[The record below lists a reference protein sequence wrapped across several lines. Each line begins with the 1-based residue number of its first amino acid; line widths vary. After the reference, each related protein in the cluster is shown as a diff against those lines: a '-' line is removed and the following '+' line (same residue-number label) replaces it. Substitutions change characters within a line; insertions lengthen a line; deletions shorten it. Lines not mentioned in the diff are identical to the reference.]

1 MKRWIVVS
9 ILILVLA
16 VTLAGTALAQ
26 SGTPPTPNS
35 CQCGETPGMMMQG
48 GGMRGGDARGER
60 GMPEWVGMDDAAEK
74 LLGMTEAE
82 IQAARLD
89 GKSLAE
95 LAQAKG
101 VSKDA
106 LVKAIL
112 DEHKADL
119 AKLVADGKLTQA
131 QAEAMVNRMQEQV
144 KLMVE
149 RTGTGPMWQPTRA
162 GSGPEQRADDAAPGR
177 PRQPARV
184 RPPRRWDDGATRERR
199 HSIGL

>member
-26 SGTPPTPNS
+26 SGTPPTS
-35 CQCGETPGMMMQG
+35 DTGQCGGMSGMMMQG
-48 GGMRGGDARGER
+48 GGMRDGDARGGR
-60 GMPEWVGMDDAAEK
+60 GMPEWAGMDDAAEK
-74 LLGMTEAE
+74 LLGMTAAE

-106 LVKAIL
+106 LIQAIL
-112 DEHKADL
+112 DEHKTDL
-119 AKLVADGKLTQA
+119 AKLVADGKMTQA
-131 QAEAMVNRMQEQV
+131 QADAMVSRMQEQV

-149 RTGTGPMWQPTRA
+149 RTGTGPMWRNQPGQGQGQNGAPMLPGQGGQGEFGRRGRGTMVPRGGSVTR
-162 GSGPEQRADDAAPGR
+162 
-177 PRQPARV
+177 
-184 RPPRRWDDGATRERR
+184 
-199 HSIGL
+199 

>member
-74 LLGMTEAE
+74 LLGMTAAE

-119 AKLVADGKLTQA
+119 AKLVADGKMTQA
-131 QAEAMVNRMQEQV
+131 QADAMVSRMQEQV

-149 RTGTGPMWQPTRA
+149 RTGTGPMWQNQPGQGQGQNSAPMMQRQGGQGGQREFGRHGGMMGQR
-162 GSGPEQRADDAAPGR
+162 GSG
-177 PRQPARV
+177 V
-184 RPPRRWDDGATRERR
+184 TR
-199 HSIGL
+199 

>member
-26 SGTPPTPNS
+26 SGTPPTS
-35 CQCGETPGMMMQG
+35 ETGQCGGMSGMMLQG
-48 GGMRGGDARGER
+48 GGMRGGDARGGR
-60 GMPEWVGMDDAAEK
+60 GMPEWAGMDDAAEK
-74 LLGMTEAE
+74 LLGMTQAE

-89 GKSLAE
+89 GKSLAD
-95 LAQAKG
+95 LAKAKD

-106 LVKAIL
+106 LIQAIL
-112 DEHKADL
+112 DEHEADL
-119 AKLVADGKLTQA
+119 AKLVVDGKMTQA

-149 RTGTGPMWQPTRA
+149 RTGTGPMWQNQPGQGQNSAPMMPRQGGQGGQREPGRRGGGMMGQR
-162 GSGPEQRADDAAPGR
+162 GSG
-177 PRQPARV
+177 V
-184 RPPRRWDDGATRERR
+184 TR
-199 HSIGL
+199 

>member
-74 LLGMTEAE
+74 LLGMTAAE

-89 GKSLAE
+89 GKSLAD
-95 LAQAKG
+95 LAKAKD

-106 LVKAIL
+106 LIQAIL
-112 DEHKADL
+112 DEHEADL
-119 AKLVADGKLTQA
+119 AKLVADGKMTQA
-131 QAEAMVNRMQEQV
+131 QAEAMLNRMQEQV

-149 RTGTGPMWQPTRA
+149 RTGTGPMWQNQPGQGQGQNSAPMMPRQGGQGGQREPGRRGGGMMGQR
-162 GSGPEQRADDAAPGR
+162 GSG
-177 PRQPARV
+177 V
-184 RPPRRWDDGATRERR
+184 TR
-199 HSIGL
+199 

>member
-26 SGTPPTPNS
+26 SGTPPTPNT

-119 AKLVADGKLTQA
+119 AKLVADGKMTQA
-131 QAEAMVNRMQEQV
+131 QADAMVSRMQEQV

-149 RTGTGPMWQPTRA
+149 RTGTGPMWQNQPGQGQGQNSAPMMQRQGGQREFGRRGGGMMGQRGNGVTR
-162 GSGPEQRADDAAPGR
+162 
-177 PRQPARV
+177 
-184 RPPRRWDDGATRERR
+184 
-199 HSIGL
+199 

>member
-1 MKRWIVVS
+1 MKRWIVVV
-9 ILILVLA
+9 ILMLVLA

-26 SGTPPTPNS
+26 NGTPPTPNTT
-35 CQCGETPGMMMQG
+35 CQCGGTQDMMPQG
-48 GGMRGGDARGER
+48 GGMRGGDARGGR
-60 GMPEWVGMDDAAEK
+60 GMPAWAGMDDAAEK
-74 LLGMTEAE
+74 LLGMTQAD
-82 IQAARLD
+82 IQAERLA

-119 AKLVADGKLTQA
+119 AKLVADGKMTQA
-131 QAEAMVNRMQEQV
+131 QADAMVNRMQEQV

-149 RTGTGPMWQPTRA
+149 RTGTGPMWQNQPGQGQGQNSAPMMQRQGGQDGQREFGRRGGGMMAPRGNGVTR
-162 GSGPEQRADDAAPGR
+162 
-177 PRQPARV
+177 
-184 RPPRRWDDGATRERR
+184 
-199 HSIGL
+199 